1 MMEIHKYQIMEKE
14 DKEKNTS
21 TNSIV
26 KKMRLYKDGAIKEFK
41 ESRLLVKII
50 MTAAKDFLKNKEF
63 ELSAEDKKFIKDQST
78 DILKLIP
85 LIALQIFPGST
96 IATPFIISLGKK
108 LGIKLNSKIPEKY
121 KDKEPNQTDG
131 EIDELVDADGS
142 FLGSNIPMLQQNM
155 HPHKTTDQTVKMS
168 RTTQFPF
175 VRVYYGE
182 SEEDQSDKLLDEINY
197 ADAFAYEET
206 EDDKTYAECMGT
218 MEDMGI
224 EDFLEK
230 DERCKTFGFDK
241 KLDMELKREKK
252 QGQCK
257 NCFTKRRLSE
267 LEKNKMENLID
278 EIILSKKNKSE
289 DVVSNKA
296 DSSVIGKIIKKNL
309 DSIRKIAE
317 KENIDL
323 DKLIRYLKKGE

>member
-1 MMEIHKYQIMEKE
+1 
-14 DKEKNTS
+14 
-21 TNSIV
+21 
-26 KKMRLYKDGAIKEFK
+26 
-41 ESRLLVKII
+41 
-50 MTAAKDFLKNKEF
+50 
-63 ELSAEDKKFIKDQST
+63 
-78 DILKLIP
+78 
-85 LIALQIFPGST
+85 
-96 IATPFIISLGKK
+96 
-108 LGIKLNSKIPEKY
+108 
-121 KDKEPNQTDG
+121 
-131 EIDELVDADGS
+131 
-142 FLGSNIPMLQQNM
+142 MLQQNM

-267 LEKNKMENLID
+267 FVKQNVDEMIFSKKAKEKEFV
-278 EIILSKKNKSE
+278 KKNKLDDSE
-289 DVVSNKA
+289 N
-296 DSSVIGKIIKKNL
+296 SVMSRLLIRNIEAIKRL
-309 DSIRKIAE
+309 AE
-317 KENIDL
+317 KENI
-323 DKLIRYLKKGE
+323 KIENKKARIFSSLF